1 MFKNYIKIALKGLL
15 RKKYYTV
22 ISLFGIIITL
32 IVLTVAVAIMN
43 HSATLGKSGSRL
55 DRCLIVNR
63 IEAIF
68 NRGHIISS
76 PSYYILDQYVR
87 NMKTAEAISVFSESQ
102 EVVIYAEHG
111 RIPASIK
118 HTDEAFW
125 DITEFPF
132 LNGWAFGKDALDK
145 AEMVAVIT
153 DRAEKKIFGTKP
165 ALGKYLETSLGT
177 FRVMGVIPYKEI
189 GAMPL
194 NADLYVPITTSIGKM
209 NNRKLWGAE
218 MALVQAFDK
227 AQFASIKAEFQ
238 EHINQLAK
246 DYNDELQI
254 VSLDVFIGSM
264 SESVANAINQSEIV
278 YLLGV
283 IGLMVLFMLLPA
295 INLTTINVSRIME
308 RFSEIGIRK
317 AFGASSSVL
326 MGQFILENVILTL
339 IGGLLAYI
347 ISGMILQLMNNS
359 GVVPW
364 GYMRLDLTIFFY
376 SMVVTIFFGVL
387 SGILPSYRMSRLHPA
402 EALKGIKR

>member
-1 MFKNYIKIALKGLL
+1 MFKSYIKIALKGLL

-22 ISLFGIIITL
+22 ISLFGIVVTL

-43 HSATLGKSGSRL
+43 HSASLGKSGSRL
-55 DRCLIVNR
+55 GRCLIVNR

-68 NRGHIISS
+68 NKGHIISS

-87 NMKTAEAISVFSESQ
+87 NMKTPEAISIFSESR
-102 EVVIYAEHG
+102 EVIAYAENN
-111 RIPASIK
+111 RVPLTIK
-118 HTDEAFW
+118 HADEVFW
-125 DITEFPF
+125 EITEFPF
-132 LNGWAFGKDALDK
+132 LSGMAYNKDALDK

-153 DRAEKKIFGTKP
+153 DRAEQKIFGAKP
-165 ALGKYLETSLGT
+165 ALGEYVETSQGT

-194 NADLYVPITTSIGKM
+194 NADLYVPITTSSGKM

-218 MALVQAFDK
+218 LALVQAFDK
-227 AQFASIKAEFQ
+227 SQFASIKSEFQ
-238 EHINQLAK
+238 EHINQLVK

-254 VSLDVFIGSM
+254 VSLDIFIGSM
-264 SESVANAINQSEIV
+264 SESVANEINQPEIV
-278 YLLGV
+278 YLIGV
-283 IGLMVLFMLLPA
+283 VGIMVLFMLLPA
-295 INLTTINVSRIME
+295 INLTAINVSRIME

-339 IGGLLAYI
+339 IGGLLAYF
-347 ISGMILQLMNNS
+347 ISGIILQLMNNS

-364 GYMRLDLTIFFY
+364 GYMRLDLTVFFY